1 MADELREDDMSDNI
15 DGERLRKA
23 MRLVPS
29 PVTVVTTGDA
39 NGPRGI
45 TIGSFNSVSLDPPL
59 ISFNLNREAQ
69 MYPVAV
75 AASRFAVHLLGDDQA
90 FLSNHFAIPDLS
102 SEEQFAGMVYRDDDY
117 GVPILED
124 VLVVFH
130 CTLFAVYEA
139 GDHSIF
145 VGEVVG
151 IEEGKRG
158 KPLLYYDRTYRSVG
172 DELKSTFVIPTKRV
186 SSDTP

>member
-1 MADELREDDMSDNI
+1 MLDNI

-29 PVTVVTTGDA
+29 PVTIVTTGNED
-39 NGPRGI
+39 GPRGI

-59 ISFNLNREAQ
+59 ISFNINREAQ
-69 MYPVAV
+69 MYPVAI
-75 AASRFAVHLLGDDQA
+75 AAARFAVHLLGEDQA
-90 FLSNHFAIPDLS
+90 FLSNHFAIPDIS
-102 SEEQFAGMVYRDDDY
+102 GQEQFDGLSYRVDEHA
-117 GVPILED
+117 VPLLED

-151 IEEGKRG
+151 IEEGGQG

-172 DELKSTFVIPTKRV
+172 DELKSTFVIPVKRV